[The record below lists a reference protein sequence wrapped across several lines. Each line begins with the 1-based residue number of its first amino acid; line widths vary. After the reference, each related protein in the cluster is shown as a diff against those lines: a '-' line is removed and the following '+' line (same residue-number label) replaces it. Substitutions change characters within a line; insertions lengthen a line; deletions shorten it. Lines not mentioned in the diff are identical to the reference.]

1 MLLRGGLISLAFH
14 NGVGDKCD
22 ACINMDLID
31 NAGGDNFA
39 EFRDFHVIFN
49 LLK

>member
-22 ACINMDLID
+22 ACINMDLVD
-31 NAGGDNFA
+31 NAGGTTLLNL
-39 EFRDFHVIFN
+39 EIFM
-49 LLK
+49 LFLIY